1 MLLPIL
7 DSVQHLQAIALARS
21 LVHHNTGTQMNLVLA
36 SDLAGLRR
44 LLGPLDEA
52 MRASKADGV
61 RVHVLAVERLPDVA
75 SAVWLAIDLLTHAR
89 GLIALEPGALVL
101 GDLGPLWQQLS
112 GPAPGGAP

>member
-75 SAVWLAIDLLTHAR
+75 SAVWLATQAPPPPIKAGRGTDDRRQVASPAHQSRAFIARPLLY
-89 GLIALEPGALVL
+89 
-101 GDLGPLWQQLS
+101 S
-112 GPAPGGAP
+112 